1 MSEKRLE
8 RINSVIYRT
17 GHSRSGWYAE
27 VGRGEAPKPVKLA
40 GGRAAAWVSTEID
53 AYIEQQIAARD
64 AGPKNVIPVAG
75 ADKKAA
81 GLQAPDA
88 SEGRTQPH
96 RNAGRVKAGGG
107 NHG

>member
-64 AGPKNVIPVAG
+64 AMPKDVILVAG

-88 SEGRTQPH
+88 SGGRTQPH
-96 RNAGRVKAGGG
+96 RNAGRVRAGGG